1 MGWPRL
7 ACRWSWPGDGDQRIE
22 AHSLQIRSA
31 DFRTA
36 SARPYASATVIS
48 SMLRRPPKALHA
60 GMLHMGSLR
69 VHHMHGGRGSPVVFI
84 HGLGSA
90 GYMEWRFN
98 LEFAAQRHRVY
109 APDLPGFGRTQK
121 PRARHGIP
129 SFTRFIE
136 RYMVGRGLRSAAIVG
151 ASLGGRVA
159 LELALNRP
167 ELVRKLVLVNSL
179 GLGRPSMQ
187 LTYGLITLPRVG
199 EAFMKLAGDALQWA
213 PARMIR
219 SVASRYVGSSADL
232 KRTMDDDYFAN
243 LRGLYAADGYQD
255 AYLST
260 VRSLLTPKALLGA
273 DYDLSKRLHEIQ
285 LPVQLI
291 WGPDD
296 PLFPVAHA
304 ARAHALIKHSRLAV
318 IEGAGH
324 TPQAERP
331 EEFNRVLDNFLNT

>member
-1 MGWPRL
+1 
-7 ACRWSWPGDGDQRIE
+7 
-22 AHSLQIRSA
+22 
-31 DFRTA
+31 
-36 SARPYASATVIS
+36 
-48 SMLRRPPKALHA
+48 
-60 GMLHMGSLR
+60 
-69 VHHMHGGRGSPVVFI
+69 
-84 HGLGSA
+84 
-90 GYMEWRFN
+90 
-98 LEFAAQRHRVY
+98 
-109 APDLPGFGRTQK
+109 
-121 PRARHGIP
+121 
-129 SFTRFIE
+129 
-136 RYMVGRGLRSAAIVG
+136 
-151 ASLGGRVA
+151 VA

-219 SVASRYVGSSADL
+219 SMASRYVGSSADL

-243 LRGLYAADGYQD
+243 LRELYAADGYQD

-260 VRSLLTPKALLGA
+260 VRSLITPKALLGA
-273 DYDLSKRLHEIQ
+273 DYDLSRRLPEIK

-291 WGPDD
+291 WGADD

-304 ARAHALIKHSRLAV
+304 ARAHSLIRHSRLAV

-331 EEFNRVLDNFLNT
+331 EEFNRVLDNFPSTYREGSQDIHRAAVPDAGRCPARSARPSIAAAASAPLSHCPRLRSMARSEDFPGQDQRPQEHPAAAVHHRRQPSGMVRPGVHHSVLS

>member
-1 MGWPRL
+1 MI
-7 ACRWSWPGDGDQRIE
+7 A
-22 AHSLQIRSA
+22 
-31 DFRTA
+31 
-36 SARPYASATVIS
+36 
-48 SMLRRPPKALHA
+48 SMLRRPPKTLHA

-69 VHHMHGGRGSPVVFI
+69 IHHMHGGRGSPVLFI
-84 HGLGSA
+84 HGLGSS

-98 LEFAAQRHRVY
+98 LEFAAARHRVY
-109 APDLPGFGRTQK
+109 APDLPGFGRTEK
-121 PRARHGIP
+121 PRARYGIP
-129 SFTRFIE
+129 YFTRFIE
-136 RYMVGRGLRSAAIVG
+136 RYMVSRGLRSAAIVG

-159 LELALNRP
+159 LELALHRP

-199 EAFMKLAGDALQWA
+199 EAFMKIAGDALQWA

-219 SVASRYVGSSADL
+219 GVAARYAGSSADL

-243 LRGLYAADGYQD
+243 LRELYAADGYQD

-260 VRSLLTPKALLGA
+260 VRSLITPKALFGT
-273 DYDLSKRLHEIQ
+273 DYNLSGRLHEIK

-291 WGPDD
+291 WGADD

-304 ARAHALIKHSRLAV
+304 ARAHSLIKDSRLAV

-331 EEFNRVLDNFLNT
+331 EEFNRVLDNFLNS

>member
-1 MGWPRL
+1 M
-7 ACRWSWPGDGDQRIE
+7 IE
-22 AHSLQIRSA
+22 
-31 DFRTA
+31 
-36 SARPYASATVIS
+36 
-48 SMLRRPPKALHA
+48 SMLRRPPKTLHA

-69 VHHMHGGRGSPVVFI
+69 VHHMHGGRGSPVLFI
-84 HGLGSA
+84 HGLGSS

-98 LEFAAQRHRVY
+98 LEFAAARHRVY
-109 APDLPGFGRTQK
+109 APDLPGFGRTEK
-121 PRARHGIP
+121 PRARYGIP
-129 SFTRFIE
+129 YFTRFIE
-136 RYMVGRGLRSAAIVG
+136 RYMLGRGLRSAAIVG

-219 SVASRYVGSSADL
+219 SMASRYVGSSADL

-243 LRGLYAADGYQD
+243 LRELYAADGYQD

-260 VRSLLTPKALLGA
+260 VRSLITPKALLGA
-273 DYDLSKRLHEIQ
+273 DYDLSKRLHEIK

-291 WGPDD
+291 WGADD

-304 ARAHALIKHSRLAV
+304 ARAHSLIKDSRLAV